1 MKSKSKI
8 KIKIS
13 KQLII
18 TFSILNFSITF
29 FTLTFGYLIYAIAI
43 EAKLVTWEKLWQN
56 WPYLHLLDLVWL
68 LIVLII
74 GFFLSIFL
82 GIRLSQRFVRPIES
96 IAVAT
101 QKISQGDLTARVE
114 NNKYVNAEISELI
127 DNFNDMA
134 HKLEVSI
141 KNAHVWNAAIAH
153 ELRTPVTILQGRL
166 QGIVDNVFE
175 PSPALMKSLLKQTEG
190 LSYLVEDLRVLSL
203 IENQQLKLNIE
214 PTNFQKS
221 VSKIIL
227 MFSEKLEEAKIT
239 IHSEVSDDIV
249 YCDSR
254 RMEQVLIALVDNA
267 IRYANPGLL
276 SITSFVQRHIWTLMI
291 QDDGPGISMEY
302 QEELFKPFFRIED
315 SRNKAFGG
323 TGLGLAVVNAIIN
336 AHHGTIQYEN
346 RNSKSVFTIRIN
358 FE

>member
-1 MKSKSKI
+1 MGKTWAELALSSFI
-8 KIKIS
+8 RLS
-13 KQLII
+13 
-18 TFSILNFSITF
+18 
-29 FTLTFGYLIYAIAI
+29 
-43 EAKLVTWEKLWQN
+43 LVTN
-56 WPYLHLLDLVWL
+56 SINYRIFSYL
-68 LIVLII
+68 
-74 GFFLSIFL
+74 FFL

-175 PSPALMKSLLKQTEG
+175 PSPALMKSLLNQTEG

-214 PTNFQKS
+214 PTNFQK
-221 VSKIIL
+221 K
-227 MFSEKLEEAKIT
+227 
-239 IHSEVSDDIV
+239 
-249 YCDSR
+249 
-254 RMEQVLIALVDNA
+254 
-267 IRYANPGLL
+267 
-276 SITSFVQRHIWTLMI
+276 
-291 QDDGPGISMEY
+291 
-302 QEELFKPFFRIED
+302 RIK
-315 SRNKAFGG
+315 NYFN
-323 TGLGLAVVNAIIN
+323 V
-336 AHHGTIQYEN
+336 
-346 RNSKSVFTIRIN
+346 
-358 FE
+358 

>member
-1 MKSKSKI
+1 MKNKI
-8 KIKIS
+8 RIS

-18 TFSILNFSITF
+18 TLSILNFCITI
-29 FTLTFGYLIYAIAI
+29 FTLVVGYAIYAIAI
-43 EAKLVTWEKLWQN
+43 EANWVTWEKLGQN
-56 WPYLHLLDLVWL
+56 WPYLHLFDWIWFFLVL
-68 LIVLII
+68 VL

-82 GIRLSQRFVRPIES
+82 GMRLSQRFVTPIES
-96 IAVAT
+96 MAIAT
-101 QKISQGDLTARVE
+101 RKISQGDLTARVT
-114 NNKYVNAEISELI
+114 NYDDVNTEISELI
-127 DNFNDMA
+127 DHFNDMA

-166 QGIVDNVFE
+166 QGMVDGVFE
-175 PSPALMKSLLKQTEG
+175 PTPALMKNLLNQTEG
-190 LSYLVEDLRVLSL
+190 LSYLVEDLRTLSL

-214 PTNFQKS
+214 PTNFQIS
-221 VSKIIL
+221 VTKIAS
-227 MFSEKLEEAKIT
+227 MFSEKLTNAQIT
-239 IHSEVSDDIV
+239 IHSEISDDLI

-254 RMEQVLIALVDNA
+254 RMEQVLIALIDNV
-267 IRYANPGLL
+267 IRYANAGIL
-276 SITSFVQRHIWTLMI
+276 SITSSVDRHIWTLVLK
-291 QDDGPGISMEY
+291 DEGPGIPIEF
-302 QEELFKPFFRIED
+302 QQELFKPFFRIED

-323 TGLGLAVVNAIIN
+323 TGLGLAVVNAIII

>member
-43 EAKLVTWEKLWQN
+43 EAKLVTWEKLGQN

-175 PSPALMKSLLKQTEG
+175 PSPALMKSLLNQTEG

-254 RMEQVLIALVDNA
+254 RMERKHPLNA
-267 IRYANPGLL
+267 IAK
-276 SITSFVQRHIWTLMI
+276 F
-291 QDDGPGISMEY
+291 
-302 QEELFKPFFRIED
+302 
-315 SRNKAFGG
+315 
-323 TGLGLAVVNAIIN
+323 
-336 AHHGTIQYEN
+336 
-346 RNSKSVFTIRIN
+346 
-358 FE
+358 

>member
-1 MKSKSKI
+1 
-8 KIKIS
+8 
-13 KQLII
+13 
-18 TFSILNFSITF
+18 
-29 FTLTFGYLIYAIAI
+29 
-43 EAKLVTWEKLWQN
+43 
-56 WPYLHLLDLVWL
+56 
-68 LIVLII
+68 
-74 GFFLSIFL
+74 
-82 GIRLSQRFVRPIES
+82 
-96 IAVAT
+96 
-101 QKISQGDLTARVE
+101 
-114 NNKYVNAEISELI
+114 
-127 DNFNDMA
+127 
-134 HKLEVSI
+134 
-141 KNAHVWNAAIAH
+141 
-153 ELRTPVTILQGRL
+153 
-166 QGIVDNVFE
+166 
-175 PSPALMKSLLKQTEG
+175 
-190 LSYLVEDLRVLSL
+190 
-203 IENQQLKLNIE
+203 
-214 PTNFQKS
+214 
-221 VSKIIL
+221 

>member
-43 EAKLVTWEKLWQN
+43 EAKLVTWEKLGQN

-127 DNFNDMA
+127 DNF
-134 HKLEVSI
+134 LCT
-141 KNAHVWNAAIAH
+141 
-153 ELRTPVTILQGRL
+153 R
-166 QGIVDNVFE
+166 
-175 PSPALMKSLLKQTEG
+175 
-190 LSYLVEDLRVLSL
+190 
-203 IENQQLKLNIE
+203 
-214 PTNFQKS
+214 QK
-221 VSKIIL
+221 
-227 MFSEKLEEAKIT
+227 KIT
-239 IHSEVSDDIV
+239 H
-249 YCDSR
+249 
-254 RMEQVLIALVDNA
+254 
-267 IRYANPGLL
+267 
-276 SITSFVQRHIWTLMI
+276 
-291 QDDGPGISMEY
+291 
-302 QEELFKPFFRIED
+302 
-315 SRNKAFGG
+315 
-323 TGLGLAVVNAIIN
+323 
-336 AHHGTIQYEN
+336 
-346 RNSKSVFTIRIN
+346 
-358 FE
+358 